1 MNTKTTKVIF
11 WISTIL
17 VAFATMPAIFF
28 INTPQSTEGMKHLG
42 VPIWLAYEIS
52 IGKFIGGLILL
63 IPFFPKRLKEW
74 TYVAIGIDVL
84 SAFIAKL
91 SIDGFKDPTTFGPL
105 IAFVFLLASYL
116 TYHKLQALKGK

>member
-63 IPFFPKRLKEW
+63 LPFFPKKLKEW
-74 TYVAIGIDVL
+74 TYVAIGIDVI
-84 SAFIAKL
+84 SAFIAKFY
-91 SIDGFKDPTTFGPL
+91 IDGFSDTTTFGPI
-105 IAFVFLLASYL
+105 IAFIFLLTSYL
-116 TYHKLQALKGK
+116 TLNKLQSLKEE